1 MRPAGRLGRGSC
13 RSERSEWSSRGCVSG
28 ASGSRMERTSMVTDV
43 SSRAEEGRQNVTVR
57 RSDIKGYIQER
68 TRGRSEW
75 PSERYLAVRV
85 ASRVAAQLDELR
97 MRRGL
102 SYAALASRAGTS
114 KAQVIRLLSGTYD
127 GMTTKSI
134 AKLASA
140 LGSEI
145 DVRVR
150 PIEIVRTTPSM

>member
-1 MRPAGRLGRGSC
+1 M
-13 RSERSEWSSRGCVSG
+13 SSS
-28 ASGSRMERTSMVTDV
+28 
-43 SSRAEEGRQNVTVR
+43 
-57 RSDIKGYIQER
+57 RSDIKAYVQER
-68 TRGRSEW
+68 TKDRRDW
-75 PSERYLAVRV
+75 PSERYLAIRV
-85 ASRVAAQLDELR
+85 ASRVAAQLDKLR
-97 MRRGL
+97 ERRGL

-150 PIEIVRTTPSM
+150 PIEIVRTTPSMRTALVTARRRALNSGRRAAKRVGGRR

>member
-1 MRPAGRLGRGSC
+1 
-13 RSERSEWSSRGCVSG
+13 
-28 ASGSRMERTSMVTDV
+28 
-43 SSRAEEGRQNVTVR
+43 VTVR

-75 PSERYLAVRV
+75 PSERYLALRV

-97 MRRGL
+97 ARRGL

-127 GMTTKSI
+127 GMTTRSI

-140 LGSEI
+140 LGS
-145 DVRVR
+145 DVDVSVR
-150 PIEIVRTTPSM
+150 PLGKPRATAKRTVQAQRMITRGRARYGGRRAAKGLRGRG

>member
-1 MRPAGRLGRGSC
+1 M
-13 RSERSEWSSRGCVSG
+13 SSS
-28 ASGSRMERTSMVTDV
+28 
-43 SSRAEEGRQNVTVR
+43 
-57 RSDIKGYIQER
+57 RSDIKAYVQER
-68 TRGRSEW
+68 TKDRRDW
-75 PSERYLAVRV
+75 PSERYLAIRV
-85 ASRVAAQLDELR
+85 ASRVAAQLDKLR
-97 MRRGL
+97 ERRGL

-150 PIEIVRTTPSM
+150 PIEIVRTTPSMRTAQVTARRRALNSGRRATKRVGGRR